1 MSSVKTAKSNPLIL
15 PLGPLNGRTTTGKY
29 NIDLNDDGKPLATE
43 QHGSKDFHLFNGRQH
58 ANPSPA
64 LISERPIDQPRP
76 LKLIYIGAGI
86 SGIVAAIQFLKAV
99 PHLEL
104 TIYEKNPEL
113 GGTWFENRYPGCACG
128 EPSRTKS
135 HAIST
140 VTD

>member
-1 MSSVKTAKSNPLIL
+1 MSSVKTAARDSLIL
-15 PLGPLNGRTTTGKY
+15 PLGLPHHRATTDKY
-29 NIDLNDDGKPLATE
+29 DIDSNDNGKPLADE
-43 QHGSKDFHLFNGRQH
+43 QHNTKNSLLVNSHQQVNF
-58 ANPSPA
+58 SPP

-128 EPSRTKS
+128 EPSMTSANKLAT
-135 HAIST
+135 HY
-140 VTD
+140 

>member
-1 MSSVKTAKSNPLIL
+1 MSSVKTAESNPLIL

-29 NIDLNDDGKPLATE
+29 DVDPNDDRKPLATE
-43 QHGSKDFHLFNGRQH
+43 KHTSKDFHHFNDRQH
-58 ANPSPA
+58 ANSGPA
-64 LISERPIDQPRP
+64 AISERPIDQHRP

-128 EPSRTKS
+128 KPSKTSANRLAT
-135 HAIST
+135 HY
-140 VTD
+140 

>member
-29 NIDLNDDGKPLATE
+29 NIDSHDDGNPLATD
-43 QHGSKDFHLFNGRQH
+43 QHNVKHSHCSNDGQH
-58 ANPSPA
+58 ANSSPP

-128 EPSRTKS
+128 EPRRIQSYKAPT
-135 HAIST
+135 I
-140 VTD
+140 TD

>member
-15 PLGPLNGRTTTGKY
+15 PLCPLNDRTTTGKY
-29 NIDLNDDGKPLATE
+29 DIGLNDDEKPLATE
-43 QHGSKDFHLFNGRQH
+43 QHGSKDFHLFNDRQH
-58 ANPSPA
+58 SNSSPP

-99 PHLEL
+99 PHLKL

-128 EPSRTKS
+128 EPRWIQSYEVPT
-135 HAIST
+135 I
-140 VTD
+140 TD